1 MVINGT
7 PVTKENFTAWRAKF
21 EAEQKEKNKKT
32 EEFRLTGNLHPLPP
46 FLLTW
51 EGTNP
56 TSLVTLTGKQIF
68 KLDPAYIDDQ
78 MTLKA
83 LAALKASNASYLDD
97 DLDDEDGE
105 IIDEGPPQHDVKV
118 DTSLFVAGEEED
130 LPEFSDEEEN

>member
-1 MVINGT
+1 M
-7 PVTKENFTAWRAKF
+7 
-21 EAEQKEKNKKT
+21 
-32 EEFRLTGNLHPLPP
+32 
-46 FLLTW
+46 
-51 EGTNP
+51 
-56 TSLVTLTGKQIF
+56 
-68 KLDPAYIDDQ
+68 DPAYIDDQ